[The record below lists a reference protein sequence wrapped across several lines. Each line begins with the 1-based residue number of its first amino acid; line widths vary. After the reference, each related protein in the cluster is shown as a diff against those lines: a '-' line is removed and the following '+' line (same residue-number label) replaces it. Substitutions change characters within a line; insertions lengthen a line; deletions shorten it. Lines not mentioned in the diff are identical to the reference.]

1 MKKKISCTK
10 LIVLFLFINC
20 TLVELFT
27 GWVVIQNLALAA
39 TMGIPLDLTPL
50 TTLVGTVV
58 AEVFGFAV
66 YAAKSTKEN
75 TKGGIVY
82 DSTFCN
88 MANGIDNDLIEEE
101 QIEEDITVKTYAV
114 G

>member
-27 GWVVIQNLALAA
+27 GWVTIQNLILAQTVGVAL
-39 TMGIPLDLTPL
+39 DFTPL
-50 TTLVGTVV
+50 NTLVGTVV
-58 AEVFGFAV
+58 AEVLGFAI

-75 TKGGIVY
+75 SKGGIVY
-82 DSTFCN
+82 DLALNESN
-88 MANGIDNDLIEEE
+88 ENE
-101 QIEEDITVKTYAV
+101 QSV

>member
-1 MKKKISCTK
+1 MNKKKISCTK

-27 GWVVIQNLALAA
+27 GWVIIQNLMLAEY
-39 TMGIPLDLTPL
+39 MGIALDFTPL

-58 AEVFGFAV
+58 AEVLGFAV
-66 YAAKSTKEN
+66 YAVKAMKEN

-82 DSTFCN
+82 DSTLN
-88 MANGIDNDLIEEE
+88 IG
-101 QIEEDITVKTYAV
+101 EDESV